1 MCWIGDIGHNRC
13 WINHCIY
20 GGIAVTSKTLFERK
34 TPSEKLWLLAGEL
47 LRDQGI
53 EDVTS
58 HHLATLFG
66 QAITCVAIYNT
77 VDPLDPRSLEPVVE
91 QAIDAALDSHEYFL
105 EKVAEF

>member
-1 MCWIGDIGHNRC
+1 MTNE
-13 WINHCIY
+13 
-20 GGIAVTSKTLFERK
+20 ALFERK

-58 HHLATLFG
+58 QHLATLFG
-66 QAITCVAIYNT
+66 QALTCVAIYNT

-91 QAIDAALDSHEYFL
+91 NAVDAALSAHEYFL

>member
-1 MCWIGDIGHNRC
+1 M
-13 WINHCIY
+13 
-20 GGIAVTSKTLFERK
+20 TSETFLERK

-66 QAITCVAIYNT
+66 QALTCVAIYDT

-91 QAIDAALDSHEYFL
+91 RAIDAALNAHEYFL